1 VNQVL
6 LTEAEDKEREEAVK
20 QNVRRRGETRAC
32 FPGVFGILCARLF
45 RPMNLLPRLLLP
57 AFVLPLLAS
66 ATAALAAP
74 YDELI
79 AKDKPAAYWNSSPA
93 ATQALLQGGA
103 QLGEGPRPPEY
114 PAFGEGNHA
123 ILLGQPG
130 ASLRI
135 PDPGAESLY
144 DFKKGDSITLEA
156 WVRCDQL
163 GSGQN
168 AYIIGKGRTGR
179 PGQPAHNQNWGL
191 RLREDDGTARVSFVF
206 RDERD
211 ATTDSQDFWHRWT
224 ANTGFLPGAG
234 WHHVAILYTFG
245 KSDSIRGFVDGTMV
259 GGAWDMGGA
268 TELGPW
274 VDDDEVWLGSSMRG
288 AAGPSLRGGIDEVAI
303 YRKLVSA
310 ETLKARFQRVSP
322 APVVKLGDLPKGV
335 VRVEVLE
342 HRTKED
348 EALAG
353 DWTVNDSDSGKSN
366 AGFEASW
373 GNVPATVTESWTEP
387 AFGLAQLI
395 AKYSPRGVQRDRS
408 IPFLVRMSAAVTLPP
423 GEHRVLVRAMRGG
436 RLSVDGEIVAT
447 SSFFPKPAG
456 VTRASDAEA
465 VADQLEVQSVKEMTV
480 LPPGHSE
487 AMATVKGDGQPHV
500 FTFESFVGGKNLRP
514 ELGQPLVAISTRGA
528 PFRLLAASD
537 QWFDV
542 GDEAWKQYAK
552 EQQARVMQLASERRA
567 NAEEL
572 AYWKMRHELARAEIA
587 KKPAVVVPEVRSP
600 KAVIRN
606 PIDAFIEAKFAG
618 TAVQPSDLVD
628 GATFLRRVTL
638 DTIGL
643 VPTPE
648 ELSAFSAEDPASD
661 KRSQAIDR
669 LLNDPRWADL
679 WLPYWQDV
687 LAENPAILKATLN
700 NTGPF
705 RFFLRD
711 ALRDNW
717 AMDRFVTAL
726 VSMEGS
732 SRNGGA
738 AGFGIASQND
748 LPMANKAQIL
758 SSAFLAM
765 EMKCARCHDAP
776 NHPFNQA
783 DLFAISAML
792 QRAPVKVPGTS
803 LTQGLSANSHVVVS
817 LKAGDKID
825 GHFPFAD
832 LPSEPLPG
840 VLRNTED
847 TREQLAAILTDPRNE
862 RFAQVVVNRLW
873 KRLLGFG
880 IIDPVDD
887 WEDVSPSHKDLLT
900 WLGRELITHDYDLK
914 HVARLIMN
922 SAAYQRVVTDGGSRF
937 AKPEKRF
944 FESPARRRL
953 SAEQLVD
960 SLFQVAG
967 KEFDSEELNFDL
979 DGRRTIKDFLN
990 LGKPQRSWEFVG
1002 LSNERDRPSLG
1013 KPAAQPFTDVLSNF
1027 GWRDSRAEPK
1037 TLREEAPNVI
1047 QPALLANGILGA
1059 RITRLSDDSAFTA
1072 LALRDQP
1079 LDKLVTQLFER
1090 VLTRGPSAKER
1101 AAFTAMLAEG
1111 YGERL
1116 LAVPSGDLPKK
1127 PRITKFAMWSN
1138 HLHPDSTPIVYDREK
1153 AVRAGDPATPRLAA
1167 PWRERMEDAVWALII
1182 TPEFTY
1188 VP

>member
-1 VNQVL
+1 VNLV
-6 LTEAEDKEREEAVK
+6 
-20 QNVRRRGETRAC
+20 TR
-32 FPGVFGILCARLF
+32 
-45 RPMNLLPRLLLP
+45 
-57 AFVLPLLAS
+57 LPLLL
-66 ATAALAAP
+66 ALAAP
-74 YDELI
+74 AFAAPYDDLI
-79 AKDKPAAYWNSSPA
+79 AKDKPVAYWNSNPVT
-93 ATQALLQGGA
+93 TQALLQGGA
-103 QLGEGPRPPEY
+103 QLGDGPRPPEY
-114 PAFGEGNHA
+114 PAFVETNHA
-123 ILLGQPG
+123 ILLGKPG

-135 PDPGAESLY
+135 PDPGADSLY

-163 GSGQN
+163 GNGQN

-179 PGQPAHNQNWGL
+179 PGQPSHNQNWGL
-191 RLREDDGTARVSFVF
+191 RLREEDGTARVSFVF

-234 WHHVAILYTFG
+234 WHHVAVLYTFG
-245 KSDSIRGFVDGTMV
+245 KPDSIRGFVDGTMV
-259 GGAWDMGGA
+259 GGTWDMGGA

-274 VDDDEVWLGSSMRG
+274 VDDDEVWLGTSMRG

-303 YRKLVSA
+303 HRQLVSA

-322 APVVKLGDLPKGV
+322 APIVKLDELPKGL

-348 EALAG
+348 DALAG

-387 AFGLAQLI
+387 AFGLAKI
-395 AKYSPRGVQRDRS
+395 ISKYSPRGVQRDRS
-408 IPFLVRMSAAVTLPP
+408 IPFLIRMSAAVTLPP

-436 RLSVDGEIVAT
+436 RLSVDGQVIAT
-447 SSFFPKPAG
+447 SGLFPKPAG
-456 VTRASDAEA
+456 ATRASDAEA
-465 VADQLEVQSVKEMTV
+465 VADQLAVQFVKEMTV
-480 LPPGHSE
+480 LQPGHSE
-487 AMATVKGDGQPHV
+487 AMVTVKGDGKPQV
-500 FTFESFVGGKNLRP
+500 FTFETFVGGKNLRP
-514 ELGQPLVAISTRGA
+514 ELGQPLVAVSTGGA
-528 PFRLLAASD
+528 PFRLLAAND

-552 EQQARVMQLASERRA
+552 EQQSRVMQLASERRA
-567 NAEEL
+567 NSEEL
-572 AYWKMRHELARAEIA
+572 AYWKMRHDLARAESA
-587 KKPAVVVPEVRSP
+587 KKPAITVPVTSLPASHHIDRFIGAKIE
-600 KAVIRN
+600 KAG
-606 PIDAFIEAKFAG
+606 AK
-618 TAVQPSDLVD
+618 PSDLTD
-628 GATFLRRVTL
+628 DSAFLRRATL

-643 VPTPE
+643 LPTPE
-648 ELSAFSAEDPASD
+648 ELTAFLADSSKD
-661 KRSQAIDR
+661 KRSEAIDR
-669 LLNDPRWADL
+669 LLKDPRWADL

-758 SSAFLAM
+758 SSAFLAL

-803 LTQGLSANSHVVVS
+803 LSQGLTANSHVVVS
-817 LKAGDKID
+817 LKAGDQIE
-825 GHFPFAD
+825 GHFPFGD
-832 LPSEPLPG
+832 LPSEALPG

-900 WLGRELITHDYDLK
+900 WLGRELITNNYDLK
-914 HVARLIMN
+914 HVARLILN
-922 SAAYQRVVTDGGSRF
+922 SQTYQRGVTDAGSRF
-937 AKPEKRF
+937 AKPGERLF
-944 FESPARRRL
+944 QSPARRRL

-990 LGKPQRSWEFVG
+990 LGKPQHAWEFVG

-1037 TLREEAPNVI
+1037 TVRDEAPNVI

-1072 LALRDQP
+1072 LALRGQP
-1079 LDKLVTQLFER
+1079 LDSLITQLFQR
-1090 VLTRGPSAKER
+1090 VLSRAPSAKER
-1101 AAFTAMLAEG
+1101 AAFTAMLAAG
-1111 YGERL
+1111 YGDRL

-1138 HLHPDSTPIVYDREK
+1138 HLHPDSTPVVYDREK